1 VQDLLNKKFNSD
13 IDRHRARGLKFLCI
27 ASGAVG
33 FTITLQVALN
43 ANFVVQEMNLSGF
56 QQGLLE
62 MFRESCGIFALG
74 ILALLAG
81 LAEPLIG
88 AGVLLFFA
96 IGLSSYC
103 FVHSFFWLIFS
114 SLIWSQGLHIW
125 MPLPNSM
132 GLALAEPGYQGR
144 RIGQIQASG
153 AAGSGLGLIIAL
165 LLDFAGMRIRPLYII
180 AGAAALI
187 AAAACMYIPRQIRS
201 EKPRLVIRRKY
212 SLYYILNFFEGWRK
226 QISLAFAGFLLVKVH
241 GTSLSTILILWLI
254 VQAIGWRSSRAVG
267 KLIDKIGERKL
278 LIFYYTCLTF
288 LFIGYALIRNK
299 YVLYGIFLV
308 DNAFFV
314 FAMALT
320 TYVGRLAPSNEKT
333 MTLSMGVAMNHIA
346 SVTMPLA
353 GGIAWKY
360 LGYKWTFLIGSAA
373 AAASIL
379 AVIRIPKHL
388 APVAEQS
395 APIVSTPLAGNEP
408 D

>member
-1 VQDLLNKKFNSD
+1 
-13 IDRHRARGLKFLCI
+13 
-27 ASGAVG
+27 
-33 FTITLQVALN
+33 
-43 ANFVVQEMNLSGF
+43 
-56 QQGLLE
+56 
-62 MFRESCGIFALG
+62 
-74 ILALLAG
+74 
-81 LAEPLIG
+81 
-88 AGVLLFFA
+88 
-96 IGLSSYC
+96 
-103 FVHSFFWLIFS
+103 
-114 SLIWSQGLHIW
+114 
-125 MPLPNSM
+125 
-132 GLALAEPGYQGR
+132 
-144 RIGQIQASG
+144 
-153 AAGSGLGLIIAL
+153 
-165 LLDFAGMRIRPLYII
+165 
-180 AGAAALI
+180 
-187 AAAACMYIPRQIRS
+187 
-201 EKPRLVIRRKY
+201 VIRRKY

-241 GTSLSTILILWLI
+241 GTSLSTILILWII

-288 LFIGYALIRNK
+288 LFIGYAIIRNK

-333 MTLSMGVAMNHIA
+333 MTLSVGVAMNHIA

-379 AVIRIPKHL
+379 AVIHIPKHL
-388 APVAEQS
+388 APVAEPS